1 MFNLKLFFS
10 LAVFT
15 FFLIITS
22 LVKNQSRIIEKQIKG
37 LNIKIIA
44 KEKNISEAEMEFSYL
59 SSPNEIEKK
68 FNSGDLEKFE
78 PIKHSNIFYDV
89 QDFNTLEK
97 KVSNLI
103 NINEK
108 KISKKK

>member
-1 MFNLKLFFS
+1 MFNSKLFFS

-22 LVKNQSRIIEKQIKG
+22 LVKNQSRIIEKQIKS
-37 LNIKIIA
+37 LNINIIA

-78 PIKHSNIFYDV
+78 PIKYSNIFYDV
-89 QDFNTLEK
+89 HDFNILEK
-97 KVSNLI
+97 KLSNLI
-103 NINEK
+103 IIDEK
-108 KISKKK
+108 KIRKK

>member
-1 MFNLKLFFS
+1 MFNAKLLFS
-10 LAVFT
+10 LAIFT

-37 LNIKIIA
+37 LNINIIA

-68 FNSGDLEKFE
+68 FNSGDLDKFE
-78 PIKHSNIFYDV
+78 PIKPSNIFYDA
-89 QDFNTLEK
+89 QDLNTLEK
-97 KVSNLI
+97 KLSNLI
-103 NINEK
+103 NIDEK
-108 KISKKK
+108 KIRKK

>member
-1 MFNLKLFFS
+1 MFNPKLFFS

-78 PIKHSNIFYDV
+78 QIKHSNIFYDV
-89 QDFNTLEK
+89 DDFNTLEK
-97 KVSNLI
+97 KLSNLI
-103 NINEK
+103 NIDEK
-108 KISKKK
+108 KIRKK

>member
-1 MFNLKLFFS
+1 MFNPKLFFS

-78 PIKHSNIFYDV
+78 PIKYSNIFYDV
-89 QDFNTLEK
+89 DDFNTLEK
-97 KVSNLI
+97 KLSNLI
-103 NINEK
+103 NIDEK
-108 KISKKK
+108 KIRKK

>member
-1 MFNLKLFFS
+1 MFNSKLFFS

-78 PIKHSNIFYDV
+78 PIKYSNIFYDV
-89 QDFNTLEK
+89 HDFNILEK
-97 KVSNLI
+97 KLSNLI
-103 NINEK
+103 IIDEK
-108 KISKKK
+108 

>member
-1 MFNLKLFFS
+1 MFNQKLFFS
-10 LAVFT
+10 IFIFT

-22 LVKNQSRIIEKQIKG
+22 LVKNQSRIIEKQIKA
-37 LNIKIIA
+37 LNINIIA

-89 QDFNTLEK
+89 NDFNTLEK
-97 KVSNLI
+97 KLSNLM
-103 NINEK
+103 NIDEK
-108 KISKKK
+108 KIRKK

>member
-10 LAVFT
+10 LTVIT

-78 PIKHSNIFYDV
+78 PIKYSNIFYDV
-89 QDFNTLEK
+89 HDFNILEK
-97 KVSNLI
+97 KLSNLI
-103 NINEK
+103 IIDEK
-108 KISKKK
+108 KIRKK

>member
-1 MFNLKLFFS
+1 MFNSKLFFS

-37 LNIKIIA
+37 LNINIIA

-78 PIKHSNIFYDV
+78 PIKYSNIFYDV
-89 QDFNTLEK
+89 HDFNILEK
-97 KVSNLI
+97 KLSNLI
-103 NINEK
+103 IIDEK
-108 KISKKK
+108 KIRKK